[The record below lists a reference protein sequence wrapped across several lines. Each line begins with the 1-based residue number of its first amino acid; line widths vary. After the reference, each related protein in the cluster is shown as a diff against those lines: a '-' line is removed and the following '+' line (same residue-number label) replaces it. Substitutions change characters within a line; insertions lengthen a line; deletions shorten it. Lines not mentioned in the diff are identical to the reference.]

1 MENVIYFILVSFN
14 ETDLI
19 QRPKRMEHTE
29 VYIGLRYIIFNSL
42 HKLIIEKAKIRR
54 WKYQG

>member
-1 MENVIYFILVSFN
+1 MENVINFIIVSFN

-19 QRPKRMEHTE
+19 QRPKRMELTE

-42 HKLIIEKAKIRR
+42 INIK
-54 WKYQG
+54 